1 MYFNAKKDTGLK
13 AKNSILTALVLIWSF
28 ISGSAATDFTQVVVT
43 RLTPR
48 PELSQDH
55 FVTWVCNLCLRTRF
69 LEENLGHEY
78 RNKVMR
84 MHAYRAIISR
94 CKPGFTKE
102 QIIEVLNERG
112 FNKKA
117 DASKAVVDH
126 PCSKEIPLEDLP
138 VDDLIAHLASVLENV
153 RTVDHIISSVL
164 ELHVR
169 DYRKS
174 HKLLFQD
181 IAVTLREIAACL
193 IPDHDFYP
201 EYGAEA
207 CRKKAR
213 IVRDGIQESAVKI
226 FSMALKGCNDGV
238 ECLRDDVKTIVM
250 INSFLVCAQ
259 AYNESFFLSEGVADE
274 LVDYVARNFFEGD
287 IGALYEDLRR
297 GLGEGFYGRTYLL
310 DIPEKIENLAMNHVF
325 NSCLPLEISSPA
337 AGGGGG
343 RH

>member
-28 ISGSAATDFTQVVVT
+28 ITGNAATESTPVVVT

-55 FVTWVCNLCLRTRF
+55 FVTWVCNLCVRTGF
-69 LEENLGHEY
+69 LEENLGPEY

-84 MHAYRAIISR
+84 MHAYRTIISR
-94 CKPGFTKE
+94 CKPGFTKK
-102 QIIEVLNERG
+102 QIIEVLNEHG

-117 DASKAVVDH
+117 DASKALVDH

-138 VDDLIAHLASVLENV
+138 VDDLIAHLAAVIENV

-164 ELHVR
+164 GLHIR
-169 DYRKS
+169 DYCKS
-174 HKLLFQD
+174 HKVLFKD
-181 IAVTLREIAACL
+181 IAVTLREISACL
-193 IPDHDFYP
+193 IPDYDFYP

-213 IVRDGIQESAVKI
+213 IVRDGIKESAVKI
-226 FSMALKGCNDGV
+226 FSMALKGSNDRV
-238 ECLRDDVKTIVM
+238 EGLRDDVKTVVM
-250 INSFLVCAQ
+250 INSFLICAQ
-259 AYNESFFLSEGVADE
+259 AYNENFFLSEGVADE

-287 IGALYEDLRR
+287 IVALYEDLTR
-297 GLGEGFYGRTYLL
+297 GLGERFYGRAYLL
-310 DIPEKIENLAMNHVF
+310 DIPEKIENLAMNYLF
-325 NSCLPLEISSPA
+325 NSCLPLKSSSAA
-337 AGGGGG
+337 AGGGGC
-343 RH
+343 R